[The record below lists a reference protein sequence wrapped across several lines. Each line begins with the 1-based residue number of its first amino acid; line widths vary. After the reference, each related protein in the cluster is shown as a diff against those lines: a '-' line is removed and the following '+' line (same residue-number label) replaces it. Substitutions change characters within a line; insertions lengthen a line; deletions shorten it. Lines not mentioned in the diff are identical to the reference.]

1 MFVPEL
7 RNGSTP
13 QKNKISPHGY
23 APPPDPFPPAG
34 TEVPPLSETFSPYFA
49 TESRPFPRPSRRM
62 DRPAPRA
69 RFSRRFPG
77 PVLPAPRIAPP
88 PSARFPASPPPP
100 AVTSPC
106 APSAPLR
113 AAHSGTRPGSTRPVF
128 APCARAAE
136 LTPASKWPSV
146 ILRAARPRNGTGE
159 RLFPVHAQALC
170 RASAQRSLPQNG
182 AAVAGAEP
190 RHAPVQRGG
199 LRKAGIARIGK
210 SRPRNVGSKAV
221 SAAVLANPWEG
232 G

>member
-7 RNGSTP
+7 RDGSTP

-106 APSAPLR
+106 APPAPLR
-113 AAHSGTRPGSTRPVF
+113 AVHPRNGAHERLVLQHMVASGRAPAQRRREVEFVIFASRLRTVRPRGG
-128 APCARAAE
+128 AG
-136 LTPASKWPSV
+136 PASKWPSV
-146 ILRAARPRNGTGE
+146 ILRAARPRGGACRRMGQ
-159 RLFPVHAQALC
+159 RL
-170 RASAQRSLPQNG
+170 
-182 AAVAGAEP
+182 GAEP
-190 RHAPVQRGG
+190 RHAPVQR
-199 LRKAGIARIGK
+199 
-210 SRPRNVGSKAV
+210 
-221 SAAVLANPWEG
+221 EG
-232 G
+232 AS